1 MVSSKSKY
9 VTLSIKVRREVKE
22 QLEQAEIKPG
32 EVMRQAVGIALA
44 EAARKKLVSEWAGV
58 RGIFDKIPEERIVKS
73 IREDR
78 AR

>member
-58 RGIFDKIPEERIVKS
+58 RGILDKIPEERIVKS

>member
-1 MVSSKSKY
+1 MAAAKRKY

-32 EVMRQAVGIALA
+32 EVMRQALGNALA
-44 EAARKKLVSEWAGV
+44 EAARKKLVSEWADV
-58 RGIFDKIPEERIVKS
+58 REILDKIPEERIVKS